1 MERRFALELLS
12 LIGEATEYDKKQM
25 LEEKK
30 PKSWCKSISA
40 FANGIGGVLIFGIA
54 NDDTVVGLENAEH
67 DQRRCQKACN
77 KQSPLPFHTTLTQQ
91 GRFGFHGSASLK
103 KGEETRLLSLYS
115 CLFAKSAEIKR
126 SERSVPSAAV
136 RSERRCQRQR

>member
-1 MERRFALELLS
+1 MILMILS

-40 FANGIGGVLIFGIA
+40 FANGIGGVLIFGVA

-67 DQRRCQKACN
+67 DAEIISEQIK
-77 KQSPLPFHTTLTQQ
+77 
-91 GRFGFHGSASLK
+91 
-103 KGEETRLLSLYS
+103 TRLDPIPNFKLNFHMTEEGKKLILLQVYS
-115 CLFAKSAEIKR
+115 GDETPYYYVDGGEKKHFIVLAMKVFQWIE
-126 SERSVPSAAV
+126 
-136 RSERRCQRQR
+136 QN